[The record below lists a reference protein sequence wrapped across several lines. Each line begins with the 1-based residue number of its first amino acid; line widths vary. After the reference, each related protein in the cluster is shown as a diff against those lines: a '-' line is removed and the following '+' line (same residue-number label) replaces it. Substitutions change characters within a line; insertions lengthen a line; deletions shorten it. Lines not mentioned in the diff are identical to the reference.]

1 VIDFQILVLQGQDD
15 LIMKFKRIVVKVGS
29 STISN
34 QNAKLNFSQIDAL
47 SRQLVDLK
55 NQGREIILVSSGA
68 VAAGMGELG
77 YAKKPTS
84 IPEQQ
89 ACAAVGQGLLVGIYN
104 KFFREYGAKS
114 AQILLTASDLENR
127 NRYLNAFNTLKTLID
142 HGVIPVINENDTVVT
157 SEIKVGDNDTLAA
170 RVAGLVEADLLVNL
184 SDVDGL
190 YNDNPNGKK
199 ENVKLISKVENITA
213 EIEKM
218 AGGKGS
224 KVGTGGME
232 TKIEAAKIA
241 VNSGVMMIIGPGKE
255 KNSLLKIVEMA
266 EDNKFDLGTT
276 FLTTKERLSKRKQ
289 WLNFNL
295 PSMGKIIVDQGA
307 AEALVKRGKSL
318 LPGGIVE
325 IRGEF
330 NSGDPVTITD
340 GRQEIGKGIVNYSSD
355 EIEKIKGA
363 HSNKIVKILG
373 YFNKA
378 EVIHRDNMVIGGDK
392 DEY

>member
-1 VIDFQILVLQGQDD
+1 
-15 LIMKFKRIVVKVGS
+15 MKFKRIVVKVGS
-29 STISN
+29 SSLTN
-34 QNAKLNFSQIDAL
+34 QNGKLNFTQLDAL

-55 NQGREIILVSSGA
+55 NQGREILLVSSGA

-77 YAKKPTS
+77 YAKKPGS

-114 AQILLTASDLENR
+114 AQILLTSSDLENR
-127 NRYLNAFNTLKTLID
+127 NRYLNAFNTLQTLIE

-157 SEIKVGDNDTLAA
+157 KEIKVGDNDTLAA
-170 RVAGLVEADLLVNL
+170 RVSGLVEADLLINL
-184 SDVDGL
+184 SDVAGL
-190 YNDNPNGKK
+190 YNGNPNRDRD
-199 ENVKLISKVENITA
+199 NLKLISKVENITA

-224 KVGTGGME
+224 SFGTGGME

-241 VNSGVMMIIGPGKE
+241 VNSGVQMIIGPGKE

-266 EDNKFDLGTT
+266 EDSRFDLGTT
-276 FLTTKERLSKRKQ
+276 FLTAKERLSKRKQ

-295 PSMGKIIVDQGA
+295 PPLGKIIVDQGA
-307 AEALVKRGKSL
+307 AAALVRRGKSL

-325 IRGEF
+325 IEGEF
-330 NSGDPVTITD
+330 SSGDPVTISD
-340 GRQEIGKGIVNYSSD
+340 GSQEIGKGIVNYNSD

-363 HSNKIVKILG
+363 HSNEIKEILG
-373 YFNKA
+373 YFNKS

>member
-1 VIDFQILVLQGQDD
+1 
-15 LIMKFKRIVVKVGS
+15 MKFKRIVVKVGS
-29 STISN
+29 SSLTN
-34 QNAKLNFSQIDAL
+34 KNGKLNFTQLDAL

-55 NQGREIILVSSGA
+55 NQGREMLLVSSGA

-77 YAKKPTS
+77 YAKKPAS

-114 AQILLTASDLENR
+114 AQILLTSSDLENR
-127 NRYLNAFNTLKTLID
+127 NRYLNAFNTLKTLIEHD
-142 HGVIPVINENDTVVT
+142 VIPVINENDTVVT
-157 SEIKVGDNDTLAA
+157 NEIKVGDNDTLAA
-170 RVAGLVEADLLVNL
+170 RVAGLVEADLLINL

-190 YNDNPNGKK
+190 YNGNPDGNRDN
-199 ENVKLISKVENITA
+199 VSLISKVENITA

-224 KVGTGGME
+224 EVGTGGME

-241 VNSGVMMIIGPGKE
+241 VNSGVQMIIGSGKE

-266 EDNKFDLGTT
+266 ENSQFDLGTT
-276 FLTTKERLSKRKQ
+276 FLTGDERLSKRKQ

-295 PSMGKIIVDQGA
+295 PPLGKIVVDQGA
-307 AEALVKRGKSL
+307 AEALVRRGKSL
-318 LPGGIVE
+318 LPGGIIKIE
-325 IRGEF
+325 GEF
-330 NSGDPVTITD
+330 NSGDPVTISD
-340 GRQEIGKGIVNYSSD
+340 GKRAIGKGIVNYNSD

-363 HSNKIVKILG
+363 HSNEIEKILG
-373 YFNKA
+373 YFNKS

>member
-1 VIDFQILVLQGQDD
+1 
-15 LIMKFKRIVVKVGS
+15 MNFKRIVVKVGS
-29 STISN
+29 STLSN
-34 QNAKLNFSQIDAL
+34 QNGKLNFSQIDAL

-68 VAAGMGELG
+68 IAAGMGELG
-77 YAKKPTS
+77 YANKPAS

-114 AQILLTASDLENR
+114 AQILLTSSDLESR

-157 SEIKVGDNDTLAA
+157 NEIKVGDNDTLAA

-184 SDVDGL
+184 SDVPGL
-190 YNDNPNGKK
+190 YNGNPNE
-199 ENVKLISKVENITA
+199 ENKNLKLISKVEKIT
-213 EIEKM
+213 EKIEKM

-224 KVGTGGME
+224 RVGTGGME

-241 VNSGVMMIIGPGKE
+241 VNSGVVMIIGPGEE
-255 KNSLLKIVEMA
+255 KNSLLRLVKMA
-266 EDNKFDLGTT
+266 ENKNFDLGTT
-276 FLTTKERLSKRKQ
+276 FLTAKDRLSKRKQ

-295 PSMGKIIVDQGA
+295 PSMGKIVVDQGA
-307 AEALVKRGKSL
+307 AAALVKRGKSL

-325 IRGEF
+325 ITGEF
-330 NSGDPVTITD
+330 NSGDPVTISD
-340 GRQEIGKGIVNYSSD
+340 GKHEIGKGIVNYSSD

-363 HSNKIVKILG
+363 HSNEIKKTLG
-373 YFNKA
+373 YFNKS

>member
-1 VIDFQILVLQGQDD
+1 
-15 LIMKFKRIVVKVGS
+15 MKFKRVVVKVGS
-29 STISN
+29 STLSN
-34 QNAKLNFSQIDAL
+34 QNGKLNFTQIDTL

-77 YAKKPTS
+77 YAKKPTA

-104 KFFREYGAKS
+104 KFFREYGAKC
-114 AQILLTASDLENR
+114 AQILLTSSDLEDR

-157 SEIKVGDNDTLAA
+157 KEIKVGDNDTLAA
-170 RVAGLVEADLLVNL
+170 RVAGLVEADLLINL

-190 YNDNPNGKK
+190 YNGNPDGNRDN
-199 ENVKLISKVENITA
+199 VSLISKVENITA

-224 KVGTGGME
+224 EVGTGGME

-241 VNSGVMMIIGPGKE
+241 VNSGVQMIIGSGKE

-266 EDNKFDLGTT
+266 ENSQFDLGTT
-276 FLTTKERLSKRKQ
+276 FLTAEERLSKRKQ

-295 PSMGKIIVDQGA
+295 PPLGKIVVDQGA
-307 AEALVKRGKSL
+307 AEALVRRGKSL
-318 LPGGIVE
+318 LPGGIIKIE
-325 IRGEF
+325 GEF
-330 NSGDPVTITD
+330 NSGDPVTISD
-340 GRQEIGKGIVNYSSD
+340 GKRAIGKGIVNYNSD

-363 HSNKIVKILG
+363 HSNEIEQILG
-373 YFNKA
+373 YFNKS

>member
-1 VIDFQILVLQGQDD
+1 
-15 LIMKFKRIVVKVGS
+15 MKFKRIVVKVGS
-29 STISN
+29 STLSN
-34 QNAKLNFSQIDAL
+34 QNGKLNFSQIDAL
-47 SRQLVDLK
+47 SRQLIDLK

-68 VAAGMGELG
+68 VAAGMSELN
-77 YAKKPTS
+77 YAKKPAS

-89 ACAAVGQGLLVGIYN
+89 ACAAVGQVLLVGIYN
-104 KFFREYGAKS
+104 KFFREYGAKG
-114 AQILLTASDLENR
+114 AQILLTSSDLENR
-127 NRYLNAFNTLKTLID
+127 NRYLNAFNTLETLID

-157 SEIKVGDNDTLAA
+157 NEIKVGDNDTLAA
-170 RVAGLVEADLLVNL
+170 RVSGLVEADLLVNL
-184 SDVDGL
+184 SDVPGL
-190 YNDNPNGKK
+190 YNGNPNGKNK
-199 ENVKLISKVENITA
+199 NLKLISKVENITE

-218 AGGKGS
+218 AGGRGS
-224 KVGTGGME
+224 KVGTGGMA

-241 VNSGVMMIIGPGKE
+241 VNSGVQMIIGPGKE

-266 EDNKFDLGTT
+266 ENDNFDLGTT

-295 PSMGKIIVDQGA
+295 APLGKVIVDQGA
-307 AEALVKRGKSL
+307 AEALIKRGKSL

-325 IRGEF
+325 VEGEF
-330 NSGDPVTITD
+330 NSGDPVTISN
-340 GRQEIGKGIVNYSSD
+340 GVLEIGKGIVNYSSD

-363 HSNKIVKILG
+363 HSNEIEKILG
-373 YFNKA
+373 YFNKT

>member
-1 VIDFQILVLQGQDD
+1 MD
-15 LIMKFKRIVVKVGS
+15 FKRIVVKVGS

-34 QNAKLNFSQIDAL
+34 QNAKLNFSQLDAL
-47 SRQLVDLK
+47 VRQLVDLE
-55 NQGREIILVSSGA
+55 NQGREMILVSSGA
-68 VAAGMGELG
+68 IAAGMGELG
-77 YAKKPTS
+77 YAKKPVS

-89 ACAAVGQGLLVGIYN
+89 ACAAVGQGVLIGIYN
-104 KFFREYGAKS
+104 KFFREYGAKC
-114 AQILLTASDLENR
+114 AQILLTSSDLGNR

-157 SEIKVGDNDTLAA
+157 NEIKVGDNDTLAA
-170 RVAGLVEADLLVNL
+170 RVAGLVEADLLINL
-184 SDVDGL
+184 SDVPGL
-190 YNDNPNGKK
+190 YNGNPNKK
-199 ENVKLISKVENITA
+199 SDELKLISKVEKITE

-241 VNSGVMMIIGPGKE
+241 VNSGVVMIIGPGQE
-255 KNSLLKIVEMA
+255 KNSLLQLVEMA
-266 EDNKFDLGTT
+266 ENKDFDFGTT
-276 FLTTKERLSKRKQ
+276 FLTAKDRLSKRKQ

-295 PSMGKIIVDQGA
+295 APMGKIIVDQGA
-307 AEALVKRGKSL
+307 AKALVKRGKSL
-318 LPGGIVE
+318 LPGGIVDLT
-325 IRGEF
+325 GEF
-330 NSGDPVTITD
+330 NSGDPVTISD
-340 GRQEIGKGIVNYSSD
+340 GKQEIGKGIVNYSSD

-363 HSNKIVKILG
+363 HSNEIGNILG
-373 YFNKA
+373 YFNKS

>member
-1 VIDFQILVLQGQDD
+1 
-15 LIMKFKRIVVKVGS
+15 MKFKRIVVKVGS
-29 STISN
+29 STLSN
-34 QNAKLNFSQIDAL
+34 QNGKLNFSQIDAL

-104 KFFREYGAKS
+104 KFFREYGAKC
-114 AQILLTASDLENR
+114 AQILLTSSDLENR

-142 HGVIPVINENDTVVT
+142 YGVIPVINENDTIVT
-157 SEIKVGDNDTLAA
+157 NEIKVGDNDTLAA
-170 RVAGLVEADLLVNL
+170 RVSGLIEADLLVNL
-184 SDVDGL
+184 SDVPGL
-190 YNDNPNGKK
+190 YNGNPNA
-199 ENVKLISKVENITA
+199 ENKNLKLISKVENITE

-218 AGGKGS
+218 ACGKGS

-241 VNSGVMMIIGPGKE
+241 VNSGVQMIIGPGKD
-255 KNSLLKIVEMA
+255 KNSLLLLVEMA
-266 EDNKFDLGTT
+266 ENNKFNLGTT
-276 FLTTKERLSKRKQ
+276 FLTKKDRLSKRKQ

-295 PSMGKIIVDQGA
+295 PPMGKIIVDQGA
-307 AEALVKRGKSL
+307 AEALIKRGKSL
-318 LPGGIVE
+318 LPGGIVNST
-325 IRGEF
+325 GEF
-330 NSGDPVTITD
+330 NSGDPVTISD
-340 GRQEIGKGIVNYSSD
+340 GRQDIGKGIVNYSSD

-363 HSNKIVKILG
+363 HSNEIGNILG
-373 YFNKA
+373 YFNKS

-392 DEY
+392 GEY